1 MSEKSH
7 RSFEVIP
14 GGKSGDPHA
23 ELKELY
29 SKYGGSVFGR
39 CLYLLRDRAK
49 AEDAMQDVFA
59 KAALEPKLAEIF
71 AARQEKV
78 MFVKGDKDLDFGKVA
93 EVIDMGHQAEVD
105 KYLTQSQREFQA
117 NTVPLEKAN
126 PVLWEKL
133 QRARAKMS
141 EPHF

>member
-1 MSEKSH
+1 MHSEYIEQ
-7 RSFEVIP
+7 RN
-14 GGKSGDPHA
+14 GG
-23 ELKELY
+23 Y
-29 SKYGGSVFGR
+29 Y
-39 CLYLLRDRAK
+39 
-49 AEDAMQDVFA
+49 
-59 KAALEPKLAEIF
+59 
-71 AARQEKV
+71 
-78 MFVKGDKDLDFGKVA
+78 VA
-93 EVIDMGHQAEVD
+93 ETRISLDSIVYSFNEGNSPEAIQEDFPLLKRAQIYGAIAFYLDHQAEVD